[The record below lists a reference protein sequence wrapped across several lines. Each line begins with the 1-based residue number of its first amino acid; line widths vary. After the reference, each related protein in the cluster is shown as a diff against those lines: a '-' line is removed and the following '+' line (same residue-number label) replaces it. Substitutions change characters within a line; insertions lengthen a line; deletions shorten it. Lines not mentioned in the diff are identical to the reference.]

1 MSQLTKKKK
10 PKRQVSNTTSFLLE
24 VITIAYLTQDEFNEL
39 GFDEVDDFE
48 RLLTRAEVAINL
60 FLDGFYGTKDF
71 ETDFETRK
79 KAVKLATAYQVAY
92 LDASGIATADDRQS
106 ASTVILGRTHISYH
120 NGTGRPFE
128 SDRYNLSLDAL
139 NILKSAGFGFRGVGY
154 DRH

>member
-1 MSQLTKKKK
+1 M
-10 PKRQVSNTTSFLLE
+10 V
-24 VITIAYLTQDEFNEL
+24 TIAYLTQDEFNDL

-48 RLLTRAEVAINL
+48 KLLTKAEVAISL
-60 FLDGFYGTKDF
+60 FLSGFYDTRNF

-92 LDASGIATADDRQS
+92 LDASGIATADDKQ
-106 ASTVILGRTHISYH
+106 AVSTVILGRTHVSYH

-128 SDRYNLSLDAL
+128 GDRYNLSLDAL

-154 DRH
+154 DR

>member
-1 MSQLTKKKK
+1 ME
-10 PKRQVSNTTSFLLE
+10 E
-24 VITIAYLTQDEFNEL
+24 VVTIAYLTQDEFNEL
-39 GFDEVDDFE
+39 GFDEVCDFE
-48 RLLTRAEVAINL
+48 KLLARAEVAISL

-106 ASTVILGRTHISYH
+106 VSTVILGRTHVSYH
-120 NGTGRPFE
+120 NSSGRPFE

-154 DRH
+154 DRD

>member
-1 MSQLTKKKK
+1 M
-10 PKRQVSNTTSFLLE
+10 E

-48 RLLTRAEVAINL
+48 KLLMRAEVAINL
-60 FLDGFYGTKDF
+60 FLDGFYGVKDF

-79 KAVKLATAYQVAY
+79 KAVKLATAYQVVY

-139 NILKSAGFGFRGVGY
+139 NILKSAGFGYRGVGY
-154 DRH
+154 DRD

>member
-1 MSQLTKKKK
+1 M
-10 PKRQVSNTTSFLLE
+10 V
-24 VITIAYLTQDEFNEL
+24 TIAYLTQDEFNDL

-48 RLLTRAEVAINL
+48 KLLTKAEVAISL
-60 FLDGFYGTKDF
+60 FLSGFYDTRNF

-106 ASTVILGRTHISYH
+106 VSTVILGRTHVSYH
-120 NGTGRPFE
+120 NGSGRPFE

-154 DRH
+154 DR

>member
-48 RLLTRAEVAINL
+48 KLLTRAEVAINL

-71 ETDFETRK
+71 ETDFKTRK

-92 LDASGIATADDRQS
+92 LDASGFTTAEDKQ
-106 ASTVILGRTHISYH
+106 AVSTVILGRTHVSYH

-139 NILKSAGFGFRGVGY
+139 NVLKAAGFGYRGVGY
-154 DRH
+154 DRY

>member
-1 MSQLTKKKK
+1 ME
-10 PKRQVSNTTSFLLE
+10 E
-24 VITIAYLTQDEFNEL
+24 VVTIAYLTQDEFNEL
-39 GFDEVDDFE
+39 GFDEVCDFE
-48 RLLTRAEVAINL
+48 KLLARAEVAISL
-60 FLDGFYGTKDF
+60 FLDGFYGTKNF

-106 ASTVILGRTHISYH
+106 VSTVTLGRTHVSYH
-120 NGTGRPFE
+120 NGSGRPFE

-154 DRH
+154 DR

>member
-39 GFDEVDDFE
+39 GFDEINDFE
-48 RLLTRAEVAINL
+48 NVLMRAEVAINL
-60 FLDGFYGTKDF
+60 FLDGFYGVKDF

-79 KAVKLATAYQVAY
+79 KAVKLATAFQVAY
-92 LDASGIATADDRQS
+92 LDASGLTTAEDKQ
-106 ASTVILGRTHISYH
+106 AVSTVILGRTHVSYQ
-120 NGTGRPFE
+120 NGTRRPFE

-154 DRH
+154 DR

>member
-1 MSQLTKKKK
+1 M
-10 PKRQVSNTTSFLLE
+10 V
-24 VITIAYLTQDEFNEL
+24 TIAYLTQDEFNEL

-48 RLLTRAEVAINL
+48 KLLTRAEVAINL

-154 DRH
+154 DRY

>member
-1 MSQLTKKKK
+1 ME
-10 PKRQVSNTTSFLLE
+10 E
-24 VITIAYLTQDEFNEL
+24 VVIIAYLTKDEYNEL
-39 GFDEVDDFE
+39 GFDEVCDFE
-48 RLLTRAEVAINL
+48 NVLMRAEVAINL
-60 FLDGFYGTKDF
+60 FLDGFYGIRDF

-106 ASTVILGRTHISYH
+106 VSTVILGRTHVSYH
-120 NGTGRPFE
+120 NGSGRPFE